1 MGGCAMI
8 TIHGTASL
16 FQFLRTVIY
25 MAVIP
30 TGHF

>member
-1 MGGCAMI
+1 MGGCTVI
-8 TIHGTASL
+8 KTYGTASL